1 MVVDWNQ
8 RDRMS
13 SFYDGVL
20 WEGKI
25 ELPNKLGN
33 NDLSLQD
40 SEKIIRF
47 LVSQI
52 RRALSYANLHL
63 VYRIVPVS
71 NIQREARI

>member
-1 MVVDWNQ
+1 
-8 RDRMS
+8 MS

-25 ELPNKLGN
+25 ELPNKLSH

-63 VYRIVPVS
+63 VYRIVSVS

>member
-1 MVVDWNQ
+1 
-8 RDRMS
+8 MS